1 MDLLLCQLSPGYF
14 NPIHFTSWISAPPV
28 VIPPT
33 NTQLASNLFNDYA
46 SKYVWTLYMK
56 GLSSTDPNYPA
67 TLSLMGIINPLNPI
81 PRVQENI
88 VDRMLQME

>member
-1 MDLLLCQLSPGYF
+1 
-14 NPIHFTSWISAPPV
+14 
-28 VIPPT
+28 
-33 NTQLASNLFNDYA
+33 
-46 SKYVWTLYMK
+46 MK

-88 VDRMLQME
+88 VDSIPFVTFNIFGSIIVEKI